1 MKRILAVF
9 LTLAMALNI
18 APVAA
23 FAAADSDAASIVAV
37 EETDENASSQLDEQ
51 TARAIASDPF
61 LQAAYAQ
68 TEQEQ
73 ASRAKV
79 DTSDVSMEATDSFG
93 RLLLAGMDEQQTNG
107 TGDGTKKITGVTV
120 SGNTA
125 TVEYVS
131 DQIEN
136 LVVAIYTDDTEQEMV
151 ASGRMATNICQDGKA
166 RTDEVKLTGDIP
178 SSFVVKAYLLDYYDY
193 DPLCNAFVSNQ
204 YTSGMQEL
212 EDATI
217 SDFDEARTVNLD
229 GDVTTNFAVVNEG
242 VELLKPEGAAP
253 DENRVAMQDDESLT
267 YVIENADSRVLGLQP
282 GDILVYPQDESGML
296 IVKVKDISVSG
307 TTATITGDEDIDLS
321 EVFAAL
327 KIEDSASTEDFE
339 YEQGS
344 AEGVTYAGMAA
355 VPAALGME
363 NGKEIDKDGSVG
375 KELVV
380 NKEFGSLKIT
390 GGVYATLGYGIKVML
405 DGEEKYISTHLDT
418 GLTGTVTLTGK
429 YNEAFEIGELS
440 YTNPFIGLYAGI
452 KPTIEVKA
460 DAYVEFTFKANKY
473 NGFEY
478 AFTGVDVKNGTVT
491 DTSKPAECELYTEA
505 KGSLYVGINLNPET
519 YALWKVV
526 DITMDARIGVTGDF
540 KLLKADKEDP
550 AKESLHTC
558 DYCMT
563 FNLTGSAELT
573 IHLKVSL
580 NVLFVS
586 VESQWDKQLF
596 TTNWPIGEAYYSVVH
611 DEFGWGACP
620 YRTYRVKVAAG
631 INGANAALSVIKGG
645 SAVVNNKLDA
655 NGEYSMFL
663 EPGSYTVKL
672 AANNK
677 EYTKTI
683 TVGGSAQTVEF
694 KVKDNSDTGET
705 VGSGKCGDNLTWKL
719 DANGTL
725 TISGS
730 GAMYDYGIGM
740 LGDTERAPWIDTQ
753 SKHPVKNLVVREGV
767 THIGGYA
774 FMGCTELESVEFAD
788 SVTSIGSAAF
798 SSCESLISVSGGKE
812 VSYIGTMAF
821 INCKA
826 LPAIELSNKLEGIE
840 FSTFSGCESLQ
851 SIALPGSIE
860 YIGMNAFKNCK
871 KLTDVVVPGSVEFG
885 LISNGIFEGCENLK
899 SASIQRGVTE
909 IPQEMFKGCT
919 NLEMIGL
926 PDTVK
931 TIVKDAFVDCVE
943 LKKVEYFGSEDDWEK
958 IKVEE
963 GNDAL
968 TNAERSYMTEKKT
981 SGSCG
986 AGLTWTL
993 DDAGI
998 LIIQG
1003 TGRMDDYS
1011 QVPWDTDKVQKVI
1024 VENGVLSIGAY
1035 AFYACPNL
1043 TEVQLP
1049 AGLCEIGNSA
1059 FAECP
1064 QLNSVQLPSSLTTL
1078 GDRVF
1083 RNDSGLLS
1091 INLPDSLTSIG
1102 ARVFEGCR
1110 MLQSA
1115 ITMPHDIVDVPRY
1128 LFYNCRKIPSVQL
1141 ADGTQSIGEH
1151 AFRHCEELKII
1162 KLPESVTSIGAGA
1175 FEWCSGLTEVVIPDG
1190 VTRIED
1196 DTFQYSY
1203 NITSITLPK
1212 NLVSIGD
1219 DAFNQTKITS
1229 MELPESVIE
1238 IGDRAFMQTNLTGT
1252 FTIPSGVTEIGNG
1265 LFEWCQK
1272 LTEVVIPD
1280 GITSI
1285 GAYAFYNTGI
1295 TSFVIPDGITVVSM
1309 YTFYGADLESITIP
1323 SSVTAIGDNAFDC
1336 FGLKDVYYAGSQSEW
1351 SEIKIYSENE
1361 KLTEATIHYNYSS
1374 GGTFGG
1380 GGGGGRLS
1388 LDDDAPS
1395 VENSIT
1401 TGTATEK
1408 SGTYYATFADAKAG
1422 KEYVVIV
1429 SKSKG
1434 LPLNA
1439 DNLIYINQITA
1450 DADGELTVPFRTAAD
1465 AAEMTYVV
1473 ACAQDDATDPTPADP
1488 DTPSSG
1494 GDGGGAIIL
1503 IGGVAAVAAVAGVV
1517 LMMPVK
1523 VEGTVKLAD
1532 QPVANATVQVLK
1544 GDAVKAETVTDA
1556 NGHFTVKVK
1565 RGGYTLRVQWT
1576 DASGQPVARTV
1587 DFKAPNAN
1595 LNVAA

>member
-18 APVAA
+18 APMAA

-37 EETDENASSQLDEQ
+37 EETDENASSQMDEE

-73 ASRAKV
+73 AGQAEV

-93 RLLLAGMDEQQTNG
+93 KLLLADIDEQQTNG
-107 TGDGTKKITGVTV
+107 IGDGIKKITGVTV

-151 ASGRMATNICQDGKA
+151 ASGRIATFFGNDGKA

-178 SSFVVKAYLLDYYDY
+178 SSFVVKAYLLDYSTYE
-193 DPLCNAFVSNQ
+193 PLCNAFVSNQ

-217 SDFDEARTVNLD
+217 NDFDEARTVNLD

-267 YVIENADSRVLGLQP
+267 YVIENADSRVLGLQQ
-282 GDILVYPQDESGML
+282 GDILVYPQDEGGML

-321 EVFAAL
+321 EVFAVL

-363 NGKEIDKDGSVG
+363 NGKETGKDGSVS

-380 NKEFGSLKIT
+380 DQEFGSLKIT

-418 GLTGTVTLTGK
+418 GLTGTLTLTGK
-429 YNEAFEIGELS
+429 YNEAFKIGELS

-478 AFTGVDVKNGTVT
+478 AFTGIDVKNGTVT

-505 KGSLYVGINLNPET
+505 KGTLYVGINLNPET

-540 KLLKADKEDP
+540 KLLKADKEDL

-580 NVLFVS
+580 TVLFVS

-596 TTNWPIGEAYYSVVH
+596 TTNWSIGEAYYSVVH
-611 DEFGWGACP
+611 NEFGWGACP

-631 INGANAALSVIKGG
+631 ISGANAAFSVTKGG
-645 SAVVNNKLDA
+645 SAVVSNKLDA

-672 AANNK
+672 TANNK

-730 GAMYDYGIGM
+730 GKMYKYGVGS
-740 LGDTERAPWIDTQ
+740 LGVAAQAPWQELRKD
-753 SKHPVKNLVVREGV
+753 
-767 THIGGYA
+767 YA
-774 FMGCTELESVEFAD
+774 
-788 SVTSIGSAAF
+788 
-798 SSCESLISVSGGKE
+798 
-812 VSYIGTMAF
+812 
-821 INCKA
+821 
-826 LPAIELSNKLEGIE
+826 
-840 FSTFSGCESLQ
+840 
-851 SIALPGSIE
+851 
-860 YIGMNAFKNCK
+860 
-871 KLTDVVVPGSVEFG
+871 
-885 LISNGIFEGCENLK
+885 
-899 SASIQRGVTE
+899 
-909 IPQEMFKGCT
+909 
-919 NLEMIGL
+919 
-926 PDTVK
+926 
-931 TIVKDAFVDCVE
+931 
-943 LKKVEYFGSEDDWEK
+943 
-958 IKVEE
+958 
-963 GNDAL
+963 
-968 TNAERSYMTEKKT
+968 
-981 SGSCG
+981 
-986 AGLTWTL
+986 
-993 DDAGI
+993 
-998 LIIQG
+998 
-1003 TGRMDDYS
+1003 
-1011 QVPWDTDKVQKVI
+1011 VQKLI
-1024 VENGVLSIGAY
+1024 LS
-1035 AFYACPNL
+1035 
-1043 TEVQLP
+1043 E
-1049 AGLCEIGNSA
+1049 
-1059 FAECP
+1059 
-1064 QLNSVQLPSSLTTL
+1064 
-1078 GDRVF
+1078 
-1083 RNDSGLLS
+1083 
-1091 INLPDSLTSIG
+1091 
-1102 ARVFEGCR
+1102 
-1110 MLQSA
+1110 
-1115 ITMPHDIVDVPRY
+1115 
-1128 LFYNCRKIPSVQL
+1128 
-1141 ADGTQSIGEH
+1141 
-1151 AFRHCEELKII
+1151 
-1162 KLPESVTSIGAGA
+1162 
-1175 FEWCSGLTEVVIPDG
+1175 
-1190 VTRIED
+1190 
-1196 DTFQYSY
+1196 
-1203 NITSITLPK
+1203 
-1212 NLVSIGD
+1212 
-1219 DAFNQTKITS
+1219 
-1229 MELPESVIE
+1229 
-1238 IGDRAFMQTNLTGT
+1238 
-1252 FTIPSGVTEIGNG
+1252 
-1265 LFEWCQK
+1265 
-1272 LTEVVIPD
+1272 

-1285 GAYAFYNTGI
+1285 GSCAFKNSEIETLDIPSTVTEIDVSAFEYCDKLTTVTGGENVTIISPMAFMGCSELTSFQWSDKLQAVRYYAFKSCKKLTSVELASSVTEIGMEAFKGCEALATVVYHGTEKDWNNIQIQEGNDPLINAKRTYVDDSTVLSGTVGEMTWTYTKDDTLTLSGEGEMPGTSFGSYFPDVKKVVLKNGI
-1295 TSFVIPDGITVVSM
+1295 TSVSNNSFNNCAKLETVELPDGVTSIGEWAFRGCESLKEIRLPEGVTKIGGAAFSGCKALKEFYIPDSVTEIGSHAFDQCESLTEITIPNGVNSIENV
-1309 YTFYGADLESITIP
+1309 TFADCDALKKVTIPDSVTTIGSSAFSSCDSLTDITIP
-1323 SSVTAIGDNAFDC
+1323 SSVKSIGQAAFYMCRSLTEITIPDGVSSIEYATFASC
-1336 FGLKDVYYAGSQSEW
+1336 AELKKITIPASVKVISSGAFMFSDKLEDVYYTGTQEQW
-1351 SEIKIYSENE
+1351 ENVSIGGVDNE
-1361 KLTEATIHYNYSS
+1361 YLQKATIHYNSSS

-1408 SGTYYATFADAKAG
+1408 SGTYYASFENAKAG

-1429 SKSKG
+1429 SKSKYAA
-1434 LPLNA
+1434 LLA
-1439 DNLIYINQITA
+1439 ENLIYINQITA

-1488 DTPSSG
+1488 DAPSSG

-1503 IGGVAAVAAVAGVV
+1503 IGGVAAVAAIAGVV
-1517 LMMPVK
+1517 MLMPVK

-1544 GDAVKAETVTDA
+1544 DGNVAAQTTTDA

-1576 DASGQPVARTV
+1576 DAEGQPVVRTV

>member
-282 GDILVYPQDESGML
+282 GDILVYPQDEGGML

-321 EVFAAL
+321 EVFAVL

-380 NKEFGSLKIT
+380 DKEFGSLKIT

-580 NVLFVS
+580 TVLFVS
-586 VESQWDKQLF
+586 VKSQWDKQLF

-631 INGANAALSVIKGG
+631 INGANAALSVTKGG
-645 SAVVNNKLDA
+645 SAVVSNKLDA

-725 TISGS
+725 TISGTGDMYEYGS
-730 GAMYDYGIGM
+730 GLFGDAERVPWLSNLTSESPVQKLVLNEGITGISDFAFV
-740 LGDTERAPWIDTQ
+740 G
-753 SKHPVKNLVVREGV
+753 SKIETLDIP
-767 THIGGYA
+767 
-774 FMGCTELESVEFAD
+774 S

-798 SSCESLISVSGGKE
+798 SSCKDLVSVSGGE
-812 VSYIGTMAF
+812 NVSYLGSMAF
-821 INCKA
+821 LNCSSLA
-826 LPAIELSNKLEGIE
+826 SIDLSDKLEGLYMGTFKDCKSLTSITIPGNVAVYGL
-840 FSTFSGCESLQ
+840 SDSVFSGCE
-851 SIALPGSIE
+851 
-860 YIGMNAFKNCK
+860 
-871 KLTDVVVPGSVEFG
+871 KLKTVTLMYGV
-885 LISNGIFEGCENLK
+885 
-899 SASIQRGVTE
+899 ASIGGGT
-909 IPQEMFKGCT
+909 FKDCT
-919 NLEMIGL
+919 ALETITL
-926 PDTVK
+926 PDTL
-931 TIVKDAFVDCVE
+931 TNIYSDAFENCTA
-943 LKKVEYFGSEDDWEK
+943 LTKVFYYGTEEDWNK
-958 IKVEE
+958 ITIAA

-968 TNAERSYMTEKKT
+968 TNATRSYIAEKHT

-986 AGLTWTL
+986 DSLTWTL
-993 DDAGI
+993 NDAGV
-998 LIIQG
+998 LTIQG
-1003 TGRMDDYS
+1003 TGGMTDYS
-1011 QVPWDTDKVQKVI
+1011 QDFWNTDDVQKVI
-1024 VENGVLSIGAY
+1024 VKNGVTGIGAF
-1035 AFYACPNL
+1035 AFYNCPNL

-1049 AGLCEIGNSA
+1049 SSLLEIGDSA
-1059 FAECP
+1059 FANC
-1064 QLNSVQLPSSLTTL
+1064 QKLTNVQLPANLTTL
-1078 GDRVF
+1078 GSRAF
-1083 RNDSGLLS
+1083 WNDSGLLS
-1091 INLPDSLTSIG
+1091 INLPDALVSIG
-1102 ARVFEGCR
+1102 ARAFENCR
-1110 MLQSA
+1110 ALQGSL
-1115 ITMPHDIVDVPRY
+1115 TLPQGIVDVPPY
-1128 LFYNCRKIPSVQL
+1128 LFHDCDKLESVQL
-1141 ADGTQSIGEH
+1141 ASGTKSIGDN
-1151 AFRHCEELKII
+1151 AFCL
-1162 KLPESVTSIGAGA
+1162 
-1175 FEWCSGLTEVVIPDG
+1175 CSGLTAIKIPDS
-1190 VTRIED
+1190 VTQIGD
-1196 DTFQYSY
+1196 YAFDWCY
-1203 NITSITLPK
+1203 NLKDVTLSK

-1219 DAFNQTKITS
+1219 SAFSGTAITS
-1229 MELPESVIE
+1229 MDLPDSVTS
-1238 IGDRAFMQTNLTGT
+1238 IGTYAFEQTNLTGT
-1252 FTIPSGVTEIGNG
+1252 FTIPSGVTEISAG
-1265 LFEWCQK
+1265 LFKDCHNLK
-1272 LTEVVIPD
+1272 EVVIPD

-1295 TSFVIPDGITVVSM
+1295 TSFAIPDGITVVSM

-1503 IGGVAAVAAVAGVV
+1503 IGGVAAVAAIAGVV
-1517 LMMPVK
+1517 MLMPVK

-1544 GDAVKAETVTDA
+1544 DGSVAAQTTTDA

-1576 DASGQPVARTV
+1576 DANGQPVTRTV

>member
-282 GDILVYPQDESGML
+282 GDILVYPQDEGGML

-321 EVFAAL
+321 EVFAVL

-380 NKEFGSLKIT
+380 DKEFGSLKIT

-580 NVLFVS
+580 TVLFVS
-586 VESQWDKQLF
+586 VKSQWDKQLF

-631 INGANAALSVIKGG
+631 INGANAALSVTKGG
-645 SAVVNNKLDA
+645 SAVVSNKLDA

-725 TISGS
+725 TISGT
-730 GAMYDYGIGM
+730 GKMYDYTTA
-740 LGDTERAPWIDTQ
+740 LNTPWKTLT
-753 SKHPVKNLVVREGV
+753 VKNVVVEEGV
-767 THIGGYA
+767 QYIGAWAFTYKGTIESFKLPKSLTAIGQAAFCGTGIESIELPDEIKKLQATFSNCEKLKHIKWPSNLTTIGEMT
-774 FMGCTELESVEFAD
+774 FNNCVSLTNIEIPD
-788 SVTSIGSAAF
+788 SVTSI
-798 SSCESLISVSGGKE
+798 EQ
-812 VSYIGTMAF
+812 MAF
-821 INCKA
+821 AKCN
-826 LPAIELSNKLEGIE
+826 
-840 FSTFSGCESLQ
+840 
-851 SIALPGSIE
+851 
-860 YIGMNAFKNCK
+860 
-871 KLTDVVVPGSVEFG
+871 G
-885 LISNGIFEGCENLK
+885 L
-899 SASIQRGVTE
+899 V
-909 IPQEMFKGCT
+909 
-919 NLEMIGL
+919 
-926 PDTVK
+926 
-931 TIVKDAFVDCVE
+931 
-943 LKKVEYFGSEDDWEK
+943 
-958 IKVEE
+958 
-963 GNDAL
+963 
-968 TNAERSYMTEKKT
+968 
-981 SGSCG
+981 
-986 AGLTWTL
+986 
-993 DDAGI
+993 
-998 LIIQG
+998 
-1003 TGRMDDYS
+1003 
-1011 QVPWDTDKVQKVI
+1011 
-1024 VENGVLSIGAY
+1024 
-1035 AFYACPNL
+1035 
-1043 TEVQLP
+1043 
-1049 AGLCEIGNSA
+1049 
-1059 FAECP
+1059 
-1064 QLNSVQLPSSLTTL
+1064 
-1078 GDRVF
+1078 
-1083 RNDSGLLS
+1083 
-1091 INLPDSLTSIG
+1091 
-1102 ARVFEGCR
+1102 
-1110 MLQSA
+1110 
-1115 ITMPHDIVDVPRY
+1115 
-1128 LFYNCRKIPSVQL
+1128 
-1141 ADGTQSIGEH
+1141 
-1151 AFRHCEELKII
+1151 
-1162 KLPESVTSIGAGA
+1162 
-1175 FEWCSGLTEVVIPDG
+1175 EVVIPEN
-1190 VTRIED
+1190 V
-1196 DTFQYSY
+1196 
-1203 NITSITLPK
+1203 
-1212 NLVSIGD
+1212 
-1219 DAFNQTKITS
+1219 
-1229 MELPESVIE
+1229 
-1238 IGDRAFMQTNLTGT
+1238 TNLEWGAFQECQNLKKVT
-1252 FTIPSGVTEIGNG
+1252 FAAKDDKIGKFMFEDCTSLKEIKIPANVRAIYFAAFRNCTE
-1265 LFEWCQK
+1265 
-1272 LTEVVIPD
+1272 
-1280 GITSI
+1280 
-1285 GAYAFYNTGI
+1285 
-1295 TSFVIPDGITVVSM
+1295 
-1309 YTFYGADLESITIP
+1309 
-1323 SSVTAIGDNAFDC
+1323 
-1336 FGLKDVYYAGSQSEW
+1336 LKDVHYQGTKAMWNDISIDNQYDSNAP
-1351 SEIKIYSENE
+1351 
-1361 KLTEATIHYNYSS
+1361 LLAATIHCTDGDIIPN
-1374 GGTFGG
+1374 T
-1380 GGGGGRLS
+1380 
-1388 LDDDAPS
+1388 
-1395 VENSIT
+1395 ENSIT

-1408 SGTYYATFADAKAG
+1408 SGTYYAAFENAKAG

-1517 LMMPVK
+1517 LLMPVK
-1523 VEGTVKLAD
+1523 VEGTVKMAD

-1544 GDAVKAETVTDA
+1544 DGSVAAQTTTDA

-1576 DASGQPVARTV
+1576 DASGQPMTRTV

>member
-18 APVAA
+18 APMAA

-37 EETDENASSQLDEQ
+37 EETNETSSSQLDEQ

-68 TEQEQ
+68 TEQKQTGQTE
-73 ASRAKV
+73 V

-93 RLLLAGMDEQQTNG
+93 KLLLAGVDEQQTNG
-107 TGDGTKKITGVTV
+107 TGDGTNKIIGVTV

-131 DQIEN
+131 DQMEN

-151 ASGRMATNICQDGKA
+151 ASGRIATFFGNDGKA

-178 SSFVVKAYLLDYYDY
+178 SSFVVKAYLLDYSTYE
-193 DPLCNAFVSNQ
+193 PLCNAFVSNQ

-217 SDFDEARTVNLD
+217 NDFDEARTVNLD

-242 VELLKPEGAAP
+242 VELLKPEAATP

-282 GDILVYPQDESGML
+282 GDILVYPQDEGGML

-321 EVFAAL
+321 EVFAVL

-380 NKEFGSLKIT
+380 DKEFGSLKIT

-505 KGSLYVGINLNPET
+505 KGSLYVGVNLNPET

-563 FNLTGSAELT
+563 FDLTGSAELT

-580 NVLFVS
+580 TVLFVS

-596 TTNWPIGEAYYSVVH
+596 TTNWSIGEAYYSVVH
-611 DEFGWGACP
+611 NEFGWGACP

-631 INGANAALSVIKGG
+631 INGANAAFSVTKGG
-645 SAVVNNKLDA
+645 SAVVSNKLDA

-730 GAMYDYGIGM
+730 GKMYKYGVGS
-740 LGDTERAPWIDTQ
+740 LGVAAQAPWQELRKDYAVQKLILSEGITSIGSCAFKNSEIGTLDIPSTVTEIDVSAFEYCDKLTT
-753 SKHPVKNLVVREGV
+753 V
-767 THIGGYA
+767 TGGENVTIISPMA
-774 FMGCTELESVEFAD
+774 FMGCSELTSFQWSDKLQAVRYYAFKSCKKLNSVELASSVTEIGMEAFKGCVALATVIYHGTEKDWNNIQIQEGNDPLINAKRTYVDDSTVLSGTFGDDNLTWALDGSGTLTISGIGAMPEDYLISEYPWYAQKEHIKEAVIKPGVTNVGRNAFYDCKALTKVTLPDGVTSIGRNAFGHCELLSEIALPD
-788 SVTSIGSAAF
+788 SVTSIGMFAF
-798 SSCESLISVSGGKE
+798 DGCAMTELKIPDNVTSIGSGAFFSCESLKE
-812 VSYIGTMAF
+812 I
-821 INCKA
+821 
-826 LPAIELSNKLEGIE
+826 AIPN
-840 FSTFSGCESLQ
+840 
-851 SIALPGSIE
+851 
-860 YIGMNAFKNCK
+860 
-871 KLTDVVVPGSVEFG
+871 
-885 LISNGIFEGCENLK
+885 
-899 SASIQRGVTE
+899 GVTK
-909 IPQEMFKGCT
+909 I
-919 NLEMIGL
+919 
-926 PDTVK
+926 
-931 TIVKDAFVDCVE
+931 
-943 LKKVEYFGSEDDWEK
+943 EDYTF
-958 IKVEE
+958 
-963 GNDAL
+963 AL
-968 TNAERSYMTEKKT
+968 CEA
-981 SGSCG
+981 
-986 AGLTWTL
+986 L
-993 DDAGI
+993 
-998 LIIQG
+998 
-1003 TGRMDDYS
+1003 
-1011 QVPWDTDKVQKVI
+1011 QKVTI
-1024 VENGVLSIGAY
+1024 
-1035 AFYACPNL
+1035 PN
-1043 TEVQLP
+1043 
-1049 AGLCEIGNSA
+1049 
-1059 FAECP
+1059 
-1064 QLNSVQLPSSLTTL
+1064 
-1078 GDRVF
+1078 
-1083 RNDSGLLS
+1083 
-1091 INLPDSLTSIG
+1091 
-1102 ARVFEGCR
+1102 
-1110 MLQSA
+1110 
-1115 ITMPHDIVDVPRY
+1115 
-1128 LFYNCRKIPSVQL
+1128 
-1141 ADGTQSIGEH
+1141 
-1151 AFRHCEELKII
+1151 
-1162 KLPESVTSIGAGA
+1162 SVTSIGKNAFSRCGA
-1175 FEWCSGLTEVVIPDG
+1175 L
-1190 VTRIED
+1190 
-1196 DTFQYSY
+1196 
-1203 NITSITLPK
+1203 K
-1212 NLVSIGD
+1212 
-1219 DAFNQTKITS
+1219 
-1229 MELPESVIE
+1229 E
-1238 IGDRAFMQTNLTGT
+1238 I
-1252 FTIPSGVTEIGNG
+1252 TIPSGVTSIAENA
-1265 LFEWCQK
+1265 FENCSS
-1272 LTEVVIPD
+1272 LTKITIPD
-1280 GITSI
+1280 GVASIGNKAFYNCNLLPEIAIPSGVTSI
-1285 GAYAFYNTGI
+1285 GNEI
-1295 TSFVIPDGITVVSM
+1295 
-1309 YTFYGADLESITIP
+1309 FYGCRSLTEITIP
-1323 SSVTAIGDNAFDC
+1323 SGVTSIAENAFKNCSSLTKIVIPVSVTKIGAGAFHNFSSIKRDVYYTGTQEQWNRIQIGDNNDF
-1336 FGLKDVYYAGSQSEW
+1336 
-1351 SEIKIYSENE
+1351 
-1361 KLTEATIHYNYSS
+1361 TMTTIHYNYSS

-1408 SGTYYATFADAKAG
+1408 SGTYYAAFENAKAG
-1422 KEYVVIV
+1422 KEYVVLV
-1429 SKSKG
+1429 SRAKYNS
-1434 LPLNA
+1434 LSA

-1517 LMMPVK
+1517 LLMPVK

-1544 GDAVKAETVTDA
+1544 NGNVAAQTTTDA

-1576 DASGQPVARTV
+1576 DASGQPVTRTV

>member
-18 APVAA
+18 APMAA

-37 EETDENASSQLDEQ
+37 AETDETSSPQLDEE

-68 TEQEQ
+68 TEQTG
-73 ASRAKV
+73 RAEV

-107 TGDGTKKITGVTV
+107 IGDGIKKITGVTV

-151 ASGRMATNICQDGKA
+151 ASGRITTNICQDGKA
-166 RTDEVKLTGDIP
+166 RTDEVKLVGDIP

-217 SDFDEARTVNLD
+217 NDFDEARTVNLD

-267 YVIENADSRVLGLQP
+267 YVIENADSRVLGLQQ
-282 GDILVYPQDESGML
+282 GNILVYPQDEGGML

-321 EVFAAL
+321 EVFAVL
-327 KIEDSASTEDFE
+327 KVEDSASTEDFE

-363 NGKEIDKDGSVG
+363 NGKETDKDGSTS
-375 KELVV
+375 KELIVD
-380 NKEFGSLKIT
+380 KEFGSLKIT

-478 AFTGVDVKNGTVT
+478 TFTGVDVKNGTVT

-505 KGSLYVGINLNPET
+505 KGTLYVGINLNPET

-563 FNLTGSAELT
+563 FDLTGSAELT

-580 NVLFVS
+580 TVLFVS
-586 VESQWDKQLF
+586 VESKWDKQLF
-596 TTNWPIGEAYYSVVH
+596 TTNWSIGEAYYSVVH
-611 DEFGWGACP
+611 NEFGWGACP
-620 YRTYRVKVAAG
+620 YRTYRVKVTAG
-631 INGANAALSVIKGG
+631 INGANAALSVTKGG
-645 SAVVNNKLDA
+645 SAVVSNKLDA

-705 VGSGKCGDNLTWKL
+705 VGSGKCGDDLTWKL

-730 GAMYDYGIGM
+730 GKMYKYGVGS
-740 LGDTERAPWIDTQ
+740 LGVAAQAPWQDLR
-753 SKHPVKNLVVREGV
+753 KD
-767 THIGGYA
+767 YA
-774 FMGCTELESVEFAD
+774 
-788 SVTSIGSAAF
+788 
-798 SSCESLISVSGGKE
+798 
-812 VSYIGTMAF
+812 
-821 INCKA
+821 
-826 LPAIELSNKLEGIE
+826 
-840 FSTFSGCESLQ
+840 
-851 SIALPGSIE
+851 
-860 YIGMNAFKNCK
+860 
-871 KLTDVVVPGSVEFG
+871 
-885 LISNGIFEGCENLK
+885 
-899 SASIQRGVTE
+899 
-909 IPQEMFKGCT
+909 
-919 NLEMIGL
+919 
-926 PDTVK
+926 
-931 TIVKDAFVDCVE
+931 
-943 LKKVEYFGSEDDWEK
+943 
-958 IKVEE
+958 
-963 GNDAL
+963 
-968 TNAERSYMTEKKT
+968 
-981 SGSCG
+981 
-986 AGLTWTL
+986 
-993 DDAGI
+993 
-998 LIIQG
+998 
-1003 TGRMDDYS
+1003 
-1011 QVPWDTDKVQKVI
+1011 VQKLI
-1024 VENGVLSIGAY
+1024 LS
-1035 AFYACPNL
+1035 
-1043 TEVQLP
+1043 E
-1049 AGLCEIGNSA
+1049 
-1059 FAECP
+1059 
-1064 QLNSVQLPSSLTTL
+1064 
-1078 GDRVF
+1078 
-1083 RNDSGLLS
+1083 
-1091 INLPDSLTSIG
+1091 
-1102 ARVFEGCR
+1102 
-1110 MLQSA
+1110 
-1115 ITMPHDIVDVPRY
+1115 
-1128 LFYNCRKIPSVQL
+1128 
-1141 ADGTQSIGEH
+1141 
-1151 AFRHCEELKII
+1151 
-1162 KLPESVTSIGAGA
+1162 
-1175 FEWCSGLTEVVIPDG
+1175 
-1190 VTRIED
+1190 
-1196 DTFQYSY
+1196 
-1203 NITSITLPK
+1203 
-1212 NLVSIGD
+1212 
-1219 DAFNQTKITS
+1219 
-1229 MELPESVIE
+1229 
-1238 IGDRAFMQTNLTGT
+1238 
-1252 FTIPSGVTEIGNG
+1252 
-1265 LFEWCQK
+1265 
-1272 LTEVVIPD
+1272 

-1285 GAYAFYNTGI
+1285 GSCAFKNSEIETLDIPSTVTEIDVSAFEYCDKLTTVTGGENVTIISPMAFMGCSELISFQWSDKLQAVRYYAFKSCKKLNSVELASSVTEIGMEAFKGCAALATVIYHGTEKDWNNIQIQEGNDPLLNAKRTYVDDSTILSGTVGEMTWTYTKDDTLTISGNGEMPGTFFGSYFPDVKKVVLKNGI
-1295 TSFVIPDGITVVSM
+1295 TSVNNDNFSNCAALETVELPDGVTSIGKWAFKGCESLKDIRLPEGVTKIGEAAFMECKALKEFYIPDSVTEIGDSAFRQCESLTEITIPNGVNSVENSVFNNC
-1309 YTFYGADLESITIP
+1309 YALKTITIPDSVTTIGENAFRECKSLTEITIP
-1323 SSVTAIGDNAFDC
+1323 SSVKSIGHNAFDFC
-1336 FGLKDVYYAGSQSEW
+1336 ESLTEIAIPDGVSSIEYATFADCAALKKITIPASVKIIGNSAFMFSSKLEDVYYAGSQSEW
-1351 SEIKIYSENE
+1351 SEIKIYSGNE

-1408 SGTYYATFADAKAG
+1408 SGTYYAAFENAKAG

-1434 LPLNA
+1434 LPLSA
-1439 DNLIYINQITA
+1439 DNLIYINQITV

-1465 AAEMTYVV
+1465 AAKMTYVV

-1488 DTPSSG
+1488 DASSSG

-1544 GDAVKAETVTDA
+1544 DGSVAAQTTTDA

-1576 DASGQPVARTV
+1576 DAEGQPVVRTV

>member
-37 EETDENASSQLDEQ
+37 EETDEPSSSQLDEQ

-61 LQAAYAQ
+61 LQAASAQ

-73 ASRAKV
+73 TSQAKV

-93 RLLLAGMDEQQTNG
+93 KLLLAGMDEQQTNG
-107 TGDGTKKITGVTV
+107 TGDGTKKIIGVTV

-131 DQIEN
+131 DMMEN

-151 ASGRMATNICQDGKA
+151 ASGRIATFFCQDGKA

-178 SSFVVKAYLLDYYDY
+178 SSFVVKAYLLDYSTYE
-193 DPLCNAFVSNQ
+193 PLCNAFVSNQ
-204 YTSGMQEL
+204 YTGGMQEL

-217 SDFDEARTVNLD
+217 NDFDEARTINLD

-282 GDILVYPQDESGML
+282 GDILVYLQDEGGML

-321 EVFAAL
+321 EVFAVL

-344 AEGVTYAGMAA
+344 AEGVTYAGMTA

-363 NGKEIDKDGSVG
+363 NGKEIGKDDSIG

-380 NKEFGSLKIT
+380 NKELGSLKIT

-405 DGEEKYISTHLDT
+405 DGEEKYISTHLDA

-429 YNEAFEIGELS
+429 YNEAFEIGELG
-440 YTNPFIGLYAGI
+440 YTNSLIGLYAGI
-452 KPTIEVKA
+452 KPTIEVTA

-478 AFTGVDVKNGTVT
+478 TFTGTDVKNGTVT

-519 YALWKVV
+519 YVLWKVV
-526 DITMDARIGVTGDF
+526 DVTMDARIGVTGNF
-540 KLLKADKEDP
+540 KLLEADEEDP

-573 IHLKVSL
+573 VHLKVSL
-580 NVLFVS
+580 QVLVVS
-586 VESQWDKQLF
+586 VKSQWDKQLF
-596 TTNWPIGEAYYSVVH
+596 TTNWQIGEAYYSVVH

-631 INGANAALSVIKGG
+631 TNGANAVLSVTKGG
-645 SAVVNNKLDA
+645 GAVLSNKLDA
-655 NGEYSMFL
+655 NGEYNMFL

-672 AANNK
+672 FANNK
-677 EYTKTI
+677 EYTQDV
-683 TVGGSAQTVEF
+683 TVGNRAQTVEF
-694 KVKDNSDTGET
+694 AVDNKNPDTGDTGEI

-725 TISGS
+725 TISGTGDMYEYGS
-730 GAMYDYGIGM
+730 GLFGDAERVPWLSDLMSESPVNKLVLNEGITGIS
-740 LGDTERAPWIDTQ
+740 DFAFTA
-753 SKHPVKNLVVREGV
+753 SKIETLDIP
-767 THIGGYA
+767 
-774 FMGCTELESVEFAD
+774 S
-788 SVTSIGSAAF
+788 SVTSIGSSAF
-798 SSCESLISVSGGKE
+798 SGCKNLVSVSGGE
-812 VSYIGTMAF
+812 NVSYIGSMAF
-821 INCKA
+821 LECSSLASID
-826 LPAIELSNKLEGIE
+826 LSDKLEGLYMGTFKDCKSLTSITIPGNVAVYGLSD
-840 FSTFSGCESLQ
+840 FVFSGCEKLKTVTLMYGVV
-851 SIALPGSIE
+851 SIDGEMFKDCTALETITLPDTVTNIYSD
-860 YIGMNAFKNCK
+860 AFKNCTA
-871 KLTDVVVPGSVEFG
+871 LTKVFYYGTEEDWNK
-885 LISNGIFEGCENLK
+885 ISI
-899 SASIQRGVTE
+899 A
-909 IPQEMFKGCT
+909 
-919 NLEMIGL
+919 
-926 PDTVK
+926 
-931 TIVKDAFVDCVE
+931 A
-943 LKKVEYFGSEDDWEK
+943 
-958 IKVEE
+958 

-968 TNAERSYMTEKKT
+968 TNATRSYIAEKHT

-986 AGLTWTL
+986 ANLTWAL
-993 DDAGI
+993 DDAGV
-998 LIIQG
+998 LTIQG
-1003 TGRMDDYS
+1003 TGRMTDYS
-1011 QVPWDTDKVQKVI
+1011 QASWNTDDVQKVI
-1024 VENGVLSIGAY
+1024 VKDGVTSIGAFV
-1035 AFYACPNL
+1035 FYNCSNL

-1049 AGLCEIGNSA
+1049 SSLLEIGDSA
-1059 FAECP
+1059 FANCHN
-1064 QLNSVQLPSSLTTL
+1064 LTNVQLPANLTTL
-1078 GDRVF
+1078 GSRAF
-1083 RNDSGLLS
+1083 WNDNGLLS
-1091 INLPDSLTSIG
+1091 INLPDALVSIG
-1102 ARVFEGCR
+1102 ARAFEYCSA
-1110 MLQSA
+1110 LQGSL
-1115 ITMPHDIVDVPRY
+1115 TLPQGIVDVPPY
-1128 LFYNCRKIPSVQL
+1128 LFRICHNLESVQL
-1141 ADGTQSIGEH
+1141 ASGTKSIGDY
-1151 AFRHCEELKII
+1151 AFDL
-1162 KLPESVTSIGAGA
+1162 
-1175 FEWCSGLTEVVIPDG
+1175 CSGLTAIKIPDS
-1190 VTRIED
+1190 VTQIGD
-1196 DTFQYSY
+1196 YAFDWCY
-1203 NITSITLPK
+1203 NLKDVTLSK
-1212 NLVSIGD
+1212 NLVSIGKS
-1219 DAFNQTKITS
+1219 AFSGTVITS
-1229 MELPESVIE
+1229 MDLPDSVTS
-1238 IGDRAFMQTNLTGT
+1238 IGTYAFEQTNLTGT
-1252 FTIPSGVTEIGNG
+1252 FTIPSGVTEISAG
-1265 LFEWCQK
+1265 LFKDCHNLK
-1272 LTEVVIPD
+1272 EVVMPS
-1280 GITSI
+1280 GITEI
-1285 GAYAFYNTGI
+1285 GTSAFYNTGI
-1295 TSFVIPDGITVVSM
+1295 SNFVIPDGITVIGM

-1323 SSVTAIGDNAFDC
+1323 SSVTVIGESAFHC

-1351 SEIKIYSENE
+1351 SEIEIYSENE

-1408 SGTYYATFADAKAG
+1408 SGTYYATFKNAKAG
-1422 KEYVVIV
+1422 KEYVVLV
-1429 SKSKG
+1429 SREKYNPFGANS
-1434 LPLNA
+1434 
-1439 DNLIYINQITA
+1439 LIYINQITA
-1450 DADGELTVPFRTAAD
+1450 DADGELVVPFITTAG
-1465 AAEMTYVV
+1465 AEEMKYIV
-1473 ACAQDDATDPTPADP
+1473 ACAQDDATVEPGKP
-1488 DTPSSG
+1488 DKPDNPGGDKPSSGG
-1494 GDGGGAIIL
+1494 GDGGGAAIIL

-1517 LMMPVK
+1517 LMMPVE
-1523 VEGTVKLAD
+1523 VSGTVKLAD
-1532 QPVANATVQVLK
+1532 QPVANASVQVLK
-1544 GDAVKAETVTDA
+1544 NGSVTAQTTTDA

-1576 DASGQPVARTV
+1576 DAEGQPVERTV

>member
-37 EETDENASSQLDEQ
+37 EETDEPSSSQLDEE
-51 TARAIASDPF
+51 TVRAIASDPF

-73 ASRAKV
+73 TSQAKV

-93 RLLLAGMDEQQTNG
+93 KLLLAGMDEQQTNG
-107 TGDGTKKITGVTV
+107 TGDGTKKIIGVTV

-131 DQIEN
+131 DMMEN

-151 ASGRMATNICQDGKA
+151 ASGRIATFFGHDGKA

-178 SSFVVKAYLLDYYDY
+178 SSFVVKAYLLDYNTYE
-193 DPLCNAFVSNQ
+193 PLCNAFVSNQ
-204 YTSGMQEL
+204 YTGGMQEL

-217 SDFDEARTVNLD
+217 NDFDEARTINLD

-282 GDILVYPQDESGML
+282 GDILVYPQDEGGML

-321 EVFAAL
+321 EVFAVL

-344 AEGVTYAGMAA
+344 AEGVTYAGMTA

-363 NGKEIDKDGSVG
+363 NGKEIGKDDSIG

-380 NKEFGSLKIT
+380 NKELGSLKIT

-405 DGEEKYISTHLDT
+405 DGEEKYINTYLDA

-429 YNEAFEIGELS
+429 YNEAFEIGELG
-440 YTNPFIGLYAGI
+440 YTNSLIGLYAGI
-452 KPTIEVKA
+452 KPTIEVTA

-478 AFTGVDVKNGTVT
+478 TFTGTDVKNGTVT

-519 YALWKVV
+519 YVLWKVV
-526 DITMDARIGVTGDF
+526 DVTMDARIGVTGDF
-540 KLLKADKEDP
+540 KLLGADEEDP

-573 IHLKVSL
+573 VHLKVSL
-580 NVLFVS
+580 QVLVVS
-586 VESQWDKQLF
+586 VKSQWDKQLF
-596 TTNWPIGEAYYSVVH
+596 TTNWQIGEAYYSVVH

-631 INGANAALSVIKGG
+631 TNGANAVLSVTKGG
-645 SAVVNNKLDA
+645 GAVLSNKLDA
-655 NGEYSMFL
+655 NGEYNMFL

-672 AANNK
+672 FANNK
-677 EYTKTI
+677 EYTQDV
-683 TVGGSAQTVEF
+683 TVGNRAQTVEF
-694 KVKDNSDTGET
+694 AVDNKNPDTGDTGEI

-730 GAMYDYGIGM
+730 GKMYKYGVGS
-740 LGDTERAPWIDTQ
+740 LGVAAQAPWQELRNDY
-753 SKHPVKNLVVREGV
+753 PVK
-767 THIGGYA
+767 
-774 FMGCTELESVEFAD
+774 
-788 SVTSIGSAAF
+788 
-798 SSCESLISVSGGKE
+798 
-812 VSYIGTMAF
+812 
-821 INCKA
+821 
-826 LPAIELSNKLEGIE
+826 KL
-840 FSTFSGCESLQ
+840 
-851 SIALPGSIE
+851 
-860 YIGMNAFKNCK
+860 
-871 KLTDVVVPGSVEFG
+871 
-885 LISNGIFEGCENLK
+885 
-899 SASIQRGVTE
+899 
-909 IPQEMFKGCT
+909 
-919 NLEMIGL
+919 
-926 PDTVK
+926 
-931 TIVKDAFVDCVE
+931 
-943 LKKVEYFGSEDDWEK
+943 
-958 IKVEE
+958 
-963 GNDAL
+963 
-968 TNAERSYMTEKKT
+968 
-981 SGSCG
+981 
-986 AGLTWTL
+986 
-993 DDAGI
+993 
-998 LIIQG
+998 
-1003 TGRMDDYS
+1003 
-1011 QVPWDTDKVQKVI
+1011 
-1024 VENGVLSIGAY
+1024 VLS
-1035 AFYACPNL
+1035 
-1043 TEVQLP
+1043 E
-1049 AGLCEIGNSA
+1049 
-1059 FAECP
+1059 
-1064 QLNSVQLPSSLTTL
+1064 
-1078 GDRVF
+1078 
-1083 RNDSGLLS
+1083 
-1091 INLPDSLTSIG
+1091 
-1102 ARVFEGCR
+1102 
-1110 MLQSA
+1110 
-1115 ITMPHDIVDVPRY
+1115 
-1128 LFYNCRKIPSVQL
+1128 
-1141 ADGTQSIGEH
+1141 
-1151 AFRHCEELKII
+1151 
-1162 KLPESVTSIGAGA
+1162 
-1175 FEWCSGLTEVVIPDG
+1175 
-1190 VTRIED
+1190 
-1196 DTFQYSY
+1196 
-1203 NITSITLPK
+1203 
-1212 NLVSIGD
+1212 
-1219 DAFNQTKITS
+1219 
-1229 MELPESVIE
+1229 
-1238 IGDRAFMQTNLTGT
+1238 
-1252 FTIPSGVTEIGNG
+1252 
-1265 LFEWCQK
+1265 
-1272 LTEVVIPD
+1272 

-1285 GAYAFYNTGI
+1285 GTCAFEFSKIETLDIPSTVTEIDVSAFEYCDKLTTVTGGENVTIISPMAFMGCSELTSFQWSDKLQAVRYYAFKSCKKLTSVELASSVTEIGMQAFEGCEALATVIYHSTEKDWNNIQIQEGNDPLLNAKRIYVTDSTVASSGTVGNLTWTYTTDDTLTISGNGEMPDTFFGSHFPDVKKVVLTNGI
-1295 TSFVIPDGITVVSM
+1295 TSVNGNNFEHCAVLETVELPDGVTSIGEWAFKGCESLKNIRLPDGVTKIGEGAFSECKALKEFYIPDSVTEIGIHAFSQCESLTEITIPNGVNTVENSVFSNCYALKTVTIPDSVTTIGSHAFGECVSL
-1309 YTFYGADLESITIP
+1309 TDITIP
-1323 SSVTAIGDNAFDC
+1323 SSVKSIGQAAFYDCRSLTEIAIPDGVSSIEYATFASCAVLKKITIPASVKVISSGAFM
-1336 FGLKDVYYAGSQSEW
+1336 FSGKLEDVYYTGTQEQW
-1351 SEIKIYSENE
+1351 ENVSIGGVDNE
-1361 KLTEATIHYNYSS
+1361 YLQKATVHYNSSS

-1408 SGTYYATFADAKAG
+1408 SGTYYAAFENAKAG

-1429 SKSKG
+1429 SKSKYAA
-1434 LPLNA
+1434 LLA
-1439 DNLIYINQITA
+1439 ENLIYINQITA
-1450 DADGELTVPFRTAAD
+1450 DADGELAVPFITTAG
-1465 AAEMTYVV
+1465 AEEMKYIV
-1473 ACAQDDATDPTPADP
+1473 ACAQDDATVEPGKP
-1488 DTPSSG
+1488 DKPDNPGGDKPSSGG
-1494 GDGGGAIIL
+1494 GDGGGAAIIL

-1517 LMMPVK
+1517 LMMPVE
-1523 VEGTVKLAD
+1523 VSGTVKIAD
-1532 QPVANATVQVLK
+1532 QPVANASVQVLK
-1544 GDAVKAETVTDA
+1544 NGSVTAQTTTDA

-1576 DASGQPVARTV
+1576 DAEGQPVERTV